1 MKNRELYGN
10 ILVLTATIIYGINTP
25 VMKTILPNWI
35 DAWALTTIRQGVAAI
50 LFWCTAFF
58 IPSQKILKKDLFYI
72 AIGAL
77 FGLALNQMPY
87 ALGLTISSPVDA
99 SILRSFTPIIV
110 IILSTVVFHKKFSI
124 RLFVSVFIGILGAVL
139 IILFGGKTDAS
150 GGHLAGNLL
159 ILFGIMCFSIY
170 LVVIKPIAMK
180 YHPIHI
186 MKWMFLFAAL
196 ITLPFSYSHIL
207 EAKAFTSEVNISV
220 IARILYV
227 IIFSTY
233 FAYLLNTQALKY
245 ISSTRESLYSYLQPV
260 IATFVAILIGQD
272 KLDTVDP
279 ISLGLIFLSFYLLN
293 RKKESKTSP
302 Q

>member
-1 MKNRELYGN
+1 
-10 ILVLTATIIYGINTP
+10 
-25 VMKTILPNWI
+25 
-35 DAWALTTIRQGVAAI
+35 
-50 LFWCTAFF
+50 
-58 IPSQKILKKDLFYI
+58 
-72 AIGAL
+72 
-77 FGLALNQMPY
+77 
-87 ALGLTISSPVDA
+87 
-99 SILRSFTPIIV
+99 
-110 IILSTVVFHKKFSI
+110 
-124 RLFVSVFIGILGAVL
+124 
-139 IILFGGKTDAS
+139 
-150 GGHLAGNLL
+150 
-159 ILFGIMCFSIY
+159 
-170 LVVIKPIAMK
+170 MK